1 MLAACGTGIGTSL
14 VSPWKYCSPMKPAV
28 TVALALANEL
38 PALGIPDGAH
48 SFFCRQVITL
58 RGKAWVS
65 DLVIP
70 YLVRQQQ
77 AGGLSHPLTAS

>member
-14 VSPWKYCSPMKPAV
+14 VSPWKYCSPMKPAA

-48 SFFCRQVITL
+48 
-58 RGKAWVS
+58 
-65 DLVIP
+65 
-70 YLVRQQQ
+70 
-77 AGGLSHPLTAS
+77 GGDASQD